1 MSEEPTERK
10 QVFAGT
16 IRKCPNCGAQ
26 ITTDTA
32 KCPACGFIIEKEK
45 VSSSM
50 EEFAK
55 KFVSFQDESKK
66 KDFVESY
73 PVPNNKEDIRG
84 FLNYAANQRD
94 KDYATLKDKA
104 FWTTV
109 WNNKCRLIVN
119 QAVDV
124 FGSDAEFMQYLRTY
138 KAEVEKSSSENKK
151 LKGRLRFAK
160 IAKIFAVAAVV
171 IALAG
176 VIGGSL
182 YMKQKKRAELI
193 AGCVVPKENVEIP
206 IKDIEDG
213 IEIISDAKIVTTNIS
228 QRNETGVSTYND
240 GASKNFP
247 WCLDTTVTVEVKF
260 LKNIWEKHLEIF
272 RKHFSDY
279 YSSTDFKGEAWFRT
293 IYGGGDVIDC
303 PYQSKSAVMH
313 SFDNVHQISETLMN
327 WKNEN
332 EATTLTIRLTQIA
345 GSRKECEDLA
355 IKLHESGK
363 FSFTINYRY
372 DEFYSRWEAA
382 KKAKNNK

>member
-1 MSEEPTERK
+1 MTENESTERR
-10 QVFAGT
+10 QVFVGS
-16 IRKCPNCGAQ
+16 IRKCPSCGAQ

-32 KCPACGFIIEKEK
+32 KCPSCGFVIEKEK
-45 VSSSM
+45 VSSAM
-50 EEFAK
+50 DVFAK
-55 KFVSFQDESKK
+55 KFVAFQTDAEKRE
-66 KDFVESY
+66 FVESY
-73 PVPNNKEDIRG
+73 PIPNNKEDMRG

-160 IAKIFAVAAVV
+160 IAKISAVAAVV

-182 YMKQKKRAELI
+182 YIKQKKRAELI
-193 AGCVVPKENVEIP
+193 AGCVVPKEKVVIVSE
-206 IKDIEDG
+206 KCIEVL
-213 IEIISDAKIVTTNIS
+213 SDAKIVTTNIS
-228 QRNETGVSTYND
+228 QRNETDVSTYNE

-260 LKNIWEKHLEIF
+260 LKNIWEERLERS
-272 RKHFSDY
+272 RKTWPDY
-279 YSSTDFKGEAWFRT
+279 YSSPDFKGEAWFRT
-293 IYGGGDVIDC
+293 VGGEDSIDC
-303 PYQSKSAVMH
+303 AYQSKNATKH
-313 SFDNVHQISETLMN
+313 GFDNVHQISETIMN
-327 WKNEN
+327 WKKEN
-332 EATTLTIRLTQIA
+332 ETATLTIRLTQVA

-355 IKLHESGK
+355 INLHESGE
-363 FSFTINYRY
+363 FSFALKSFS
-372 DEFYSRWEAA
+372 DEFHDRWLYENQI
-382 KKAKNNK
+382 KNK

>member
-119 QAVDV
+119 QAFDV
-124 FGSDAEFMQYLRTY
+124 FGTDSDFMQYLRDY
-138 KAEVEKSSSENKK
+138 KSGVEKSSEEVKK
-151 LKGRLRFAK
+151 IRNRLLLGK
-160 IAKIFAVAAVV
+160 IAKISVVAVLVLRLWDFL
-171 IALAG
+171 AL
-176 VIGGSL
+176 S
-182 YMKQKKRAELI
+182 QK
-193 AGCVVPKENVEIP
+193 NVQ
-206 IKDIEDG
+206 
-213 IEIISDAKIVTTNIS
+213 T
-228 QRNETGVSTYND
+228 
-240 GASKNFP
+240 
-247 WCLDTTVTVEVKF
+247 
-260 LKNIWEKHLEIF
+260 
-272 RKHFSDY
+272 
-279 YSSTDFKGEAWFRT
+279 
-293 IYGGGDVIDC
+293 
-303 PYQSKSAVMH
+303 
-313 SFDNVHQISETLMN
+313 
-327 WKNEN
+327 
-332 EATTLTIRLTQIA
+332 
-345 GSRKECEDLA
+345 
-355 IKLHESGK
+355 
-363 FSFTINYRY
+363 
-372 DEFYSRWEAA
+372 
-382 KKAKNNK
+382 

>member
-119 QAVDV
+119 QAFDV
-124 FGSDAEFMQYLRTY
+124 FGTDSDFMQYLRDY
-138 KAEVEKSSSENKK
+138 KSGVEKSSGEVKK
-151 LKGRLRFAK
+151 IRNRLLLGK
-160 IAKIFAVAAVV
+160 ITKISVVAVLV
-171 IALAG
+171 LAIVG
-176 VIGGSL
+176 LLG
-182 YMKQKKRAELI
+182 MKSKKRADLI
-193 AGCVVPKENVEIP
+193 AGCTVPKENV
-206 IKDIEDG
+206 KIESRYF
-213 IEIISDAKIVTTNIS
+213 EAISDAEIETTNIS
-228 QRNETGVSTYND
+228 RRVVSSS
-240 GASKNFP
+240 SKAEP
-247 WCLDTTVTVEVKF
+247 VWCLDTTVTVELKPLVDDEGLTYYEGLLKIVKSQVP
-260 LKNIWEKHLEIF
+260 E
-272 RKHFSDY
+272 Y
-279 YSSTDFKGEAWFRT
+279 YSSSAFKGRAWFRT
-293 IYGGGDVIDC
+293 IGDENLIEC
-303 PYQSKSAVMH
+303 PYQSKSVTEH
-313 SFDNVHQISETLMN
+313 SFDNVHSVAEELMKAGKDN
-327 WKNEN
+327 QYKKDKYKF
-332 EATTLTIRLTQIA
+332 TIRLTQIA
-345 GSRKECEDLA
+345 GSRRECEDLA
-355 IKLHESGK
+355 IKLHQSGEL
-363 FSFTINYRY
+363 SFYMNGFFEEYY
-372 DEFYSRWEAA
+372 AQWLHS
-382 KKAKNNK
+382 KGK

>member
-55 KFVSFQDESKK
+55 KFVSFQNESKK

-73 PVPNNKEDIRG
+73 PVPNNKEDLRG

-94 KDYATLKDKA
+94 KDYPTPANKV
-104 FWTTV
+104 FWTDA

-124 FGSDAEFMQYLRTY
+124 FGSDAEFMQYLRAY
-138 KAEVEKSSSENKK
+138 KADVEKSSSENKK
-151 LKGRLRFAK
+151 LKGRLRLAK
-160 IAKIFAVAAVV
+160 IAKISAVAAVV
-171 IALAG
+171 LALAG

-182 YMKQKKRAELI
+182 YTKQKKRAELI

-206 IKDIEDG
+206 IRKIEDD

-228 QRNETGVSTYND
+228 QRNEISNNAD
-240 GASKNFP
+240 HKD

-260 LKNIWEKHLEIF
+260 LKNIWEKHLEMF
-272 RKHFSDY
+272 RKQFSDY

-293 IYGGGDVIDC
+293 IGSEDVIDC
-303 PYQSKSAVMH
+303 PYQSKSAVIH

-363 FSFTINYRY
+363 FSFTINARY
-372 DEFYSRWEAA
+372 DEFYSRWEDA

>member
-94 KDYATLKDKA
+94 KDYTTLKVKA

-124 FGSDAEFMQYLRTY
+124 FGTDSDFMQYLRAY
-138 KAEVEKSSSENKK
+138 KSGVEKSSGEVKK
-151 LKGRLRFAK
+151 IRNRLLLGK
-160 IAKIFAVAAVV
+160 IAKISVVAVLV
-171 IALAG
+171 LAIVG
-176 VIGGSL
+176 LFGIKS
-182 YMKQKKRAELI
+182 KKRADLI
-193 AGCVVPKENVEIP
+193 AGCTVPKENVKIFSKYFEA
-206 IKDIEDG
+206 
-213 IEIISDAKIVTTNIS
+213 ISDAKIETTNIS
-228 QRNETGVSTYND
+228 RRVVSSSRK
-240 GASKNFP
+240 AEP
-247 WCLDTTVTVEVKF
+247 VWCLDTTVTVE
-260 LKNIWEKHLEIF
+260 LKPLVDNEGLTSYEHHLEIG
-272 RKHFSDY
+272 KSNAPEY
-279 YSSTDFKGEAWFRT
+279 YSSSAFKGEAWFR
-293 IYGGGDVIDC
+293 GDETDIEC
-303 PYQSKSAVMH
+303 PYQSKSVTEH
-313 SFDNVHQISETLMN
+313 SFDNVHSVAEVLMMAGKDN
-327 WKNEN
+327 QYEKDKYKF
-332 EATTLTIRLTQIA
+332 TIRLTQIA
-345 GSRKECEDLA
+345 GSRRECEDLA
-355 IKLHESGK
+355 IKLHQSGE
-363 FSFTINYRY
+363 FSFIITSFY
-372 DEFYSRWEAA
+372 DEYYERWLRS
-382 KKAKNNK
+382 KGK

>member
-119 QAVDV
+119 QAFDV
-124 FGSDAEFMQYLRTY
+124 FGTDSDFMQYLRDY
-138 KAEVEKSSSENKK
+138 KSGVEKSSGEVKK
-151 LKGRLRFAK
+151 IRNRLLLGK
-160 IAKIFAVAAVV
+160 IAKISVVAVLV
-171 IALAG
+171 LAIVG
-176 VIGGSL
+176 LFG
-182 YMKQKKRAELI
+182 MKSKKRADLI
-193 AGCVVPKENVEIP
+193 AGCTVPKENVKINPKYFEA
-206 IKDIEDG
+206 
-213 IEIISDAKIVTTNIS
+213 ISDAKIETTNIS
-228 QRNETGVSTYND
+228 RRVVSSSHK
-240 GASKNFP
+240 AEP
-247 WCLDTTVTVEVKF
+247 VWCLDTTVTVELKPIVDNEGLTAYERALKIVK
-260 LKNIWEKHLEIF
+260 NNRPE
-272 RKHFSDY
+272 Y
-279 YSSTDFKGEAWFRT
+279 YSSSAFKGVAWFRT
-293 IYGGGDVIDC
+293 IGDETYIEC
-303 PYQSKSAVMH
+303 PYQSKSVTEH
-313 SFDNVHQISETLMN
+313 SFDNVHSAAEELLMAGKDN
-327 WKNEN
+327 QYEKDK
-332 EATTLTIRLTQIA
+332 LKFTIRLTQIA
-345 GSRKECEDLA
+345 GSRRECEDLA
-355 IKLHESGK
+355 IKLHQSGE
-363 FSFTINYRY
+363 FSFTVTG
-372 DEFYSRWEAA
+372 FYEEYYAQWVRQQRL
-382 KKAKNNK
+382 K